1 MKNFLFSS
9 KIFKGSRY
17 GEGHPLNIDRVW
29 PSLDLLKIMNWVS
42 NEELVF
48 NEPAHFEELS
58 SFHDIDYLKILKK
71 AERFQDLNDFEKK
84 KYNLGIGVNPIFKEV
99 YSRPAAAAK
108 SSMRAI
114 EYLASNKAEKILN
127 FSGGTHHGRK
137 NFASG
142 FCFLNDCI
150 LAIMKAKELGFTN
163 ILYIDLDAHHCDAVQ
178 DQFINQD
185 EVQIVSIH
193 ELNKWPRTGRIEDS
207 IIRNIMNIPVPEKF
221 NDSEMLFT
229 LNELIIPYCEDL
241 KPDVTIIQA
250 GTDSLKDDP
259 QSNMLLSNY
268 SYWKSISKLKNISS
282 KTLILGGG
290 GYNPY
295 ITAKAWAGNWLILNS
310 RENLLKEKMNE
321 ECKNLLRSLKWKNS
335 RVRNGIPDRWLYKWI
350 DNYEETQIRDEVKKI
365 ILDIQKLKK
374 RKIINNYSQ

>member
-42 NEELVF
+42 DEQLVF
-48 NEPAHFEELS
+48 NEPARMDELT
-58 SFHDIDYLKILKK
+58 SFHDIDYLKALKK
-71 AERFQDLNDFEKK
+71 AEIFQDLDLMEKK

-99 YSRPAAAAK
+99 YSRPASAAK

-114 EYLASNKAEKILN
+114 EFLASGKAEKILN

-150 LAIMKAKELGFTN
+150 LAILKAKELGFKE

-178 DQFINQD
+178 DHFVND
-185 EVQIVSIH
+185 SNVQIISIH
-193 ELNKWPRTGRIEDS
+193 EKNKWPRTGKLEESKIK
-207 IIRNIMNIPVPEKF
+207 NLMNIPVPENF
-221 NDSEMLFT
+221 NDTEMLFI
-229 LNELIIPYCEDL
+229 LNELIIPYCKTL
-241 KPDVTIIQA
+241 NPDITIIQA

-259 QSNMLLSNY
+259 QSKMILTNSV
-268 SYWKSISKLKNISS
+268 YWHSISVLKEISS
-282 KTLILGGG
+282 KILILGGG

-295 ITAKAWAGNWLILNS
+295 ITAKAWAGNWLVLNS
-310 RENLLKEKMNE
+310 KEKLLQSKMTN
-321 ECKNLLRSLKWKNS
+321 ECKEILRSLKWKNS
-335 RVRNGIPDRWLYKWI
+335 RVRNGIPNKWLDNWI
-350 DNYEETQIRDEVKKI
+350 DEVEEIPIRDEVKE
-365 ILDIQKLKK
+365 LVPSIQKIKK
-374 RKIINNYSQ
+374 L

>member
-42 NEELVF
+42 DKQLVF
-48 NEPAHFEELS
+48 NEPARLDELT
-58 SFHDIDYLKILKK
+58 SFHDIDYLKTLKK
-71 AERFQDLNDFEKK
+71 AERYQDLELTEKK
-84 KYNLGIGVNPIFKEV
+84 KYNLGIGVNPIFREV
-99 YSRPAAAAK
+99 YSRPASAAK

-114 EYLASNKAEKILN
+114 EFLANGKAEKILN

-150 LAIMKAKELGFTN
+150 LAILKAKEHGFKE

-178 DQFINQD
+178 DHFLND
-185 EVQIVSIH
+185 SSVQIISIH
-193 ELNKWPRTGRIEDS
+193 EKNKWPRTGKLEES
-207 IIRNIMNIPVPEKF
+207 IIKNLMNIPVLENF
-221 NDSEMLFT
+221 NDTEMLFI
-229 LNELIIPYCEDL
+229 LNELIIPYCKKL
-241 KPDVTIIQA
+241 NPNITIIQA

-259 QSNMLLSNY
+259 QSKMRLSN
-268 SYWKSISKLKNISS
+268 STYWHAISMLKDIST

-295 ITAKAWAGNWLILNS
+295 ITAKAWAGNWLVLNS
-310 RENLLKEKMNE
+310 KEKLLQSKLND
-321 ECKNLLRSLKWKNS
+321 ECKEILRSLKWKNS
-335 RVRNGIPDRWLYKWI
+335 RVRNGIPNKWLDKWI
-350 DNYEETQIRDEVKKI
+350 DDVEEMPIRDEV
-365 ILDIQKLKK
+365 
-374 RKIINNYSQ
+374 RKIVQYIQNIKKL

>member
-42 NEELVF
+42 DEQLVF
-48 NEPAHFEELS
+48 NEPARMDELT
-58 SFHDIDYLKILKK
+58 SFHDIDYLKALKK
-71 AERFQDLNDFEKK
+71 AEIYQDLDLTEKK

-99 YSRPAAAAK
+99 YSRPASAAK

-114 EYLASNKAEKILN
+114 EFLASGKAEKILN

-150 LAIMKAKELGFTN
+150 LAILKAKELGFKE

-178 DQFINQD
+178 DHFVND
-185 EVQIVSIH
+185 SDVQIISIH
-193 ELNKWPRTGRIEDS
+193 EKNKWPRTGKLEESKIK
-207 IIRNIMNIPVPEKF
+207 NLMNIPVPENF
-221 NDSEMLFT
+221 NDTEMLFI
-229 LNELIIPYCEDL
+229 LNELIIPYCKTL
-241 KPDVTIIQA
+241 NPDITIIQA

-259 QSNMLLSNY
+259 QSKMILTNSV
-268 SYWKSISKLKNISS
+268 YWHSISVLKEISS
-282 KTLILGGG
+282 KILILGGG

-295 ITAKAWAGNWLILNS
+295 ITAKAWAGNWLVLNS
-310 RENLLKEKMNE
+310 KEKLLQSKMTN
-321 ECKNLLRSLKWKNS
+321 ECKEILRSLKWKNS
-335 RVRNGIPDRWLYKWI
+335 RVRNGIPNKWLDNWI
-350 DNYEETQIRDEVKKI
+350 DEVEEIPIRDEVKE
-365 ILDIQKLKK
+365 LVPSIQKIKK
-374 RKIINNYSQ
+374 L

>member
-42 NEELVF
+42 DEQLVF
-48 NEPAHFEELS
+48 NEPARMDELT
-58 SFHDIDYLKILKK
+58 SFHDIDYLKALKK
-71 AERFQDLNDFEKK
+71 AEIFQDLDLMEKK

-99 YSRPAAAAK
+99 YSRPASAAK

-114 EYLASNKAEKILN
+114 EFLASGKAEKILN

-150 LAIMKAKELGFTN
+150 LAILKAKELGFKE

-178 DQFINQD
+178 DHFVND
-185 EVQIVSIH
+185 SNVQIISIH
-193 ELNKWPRTGRIEDS
+193 EKNKWPRTGKLEESKIK
-207 IIRNIMNIPVPEKF
+207 NLMNIPVPENF
-221 NDSEMLFT
+221 NDTEMLFI
-229 LNELIIPYCEDL
+229 LNELIIPYC
-241 KPDVTIIQA
+241 KTINPDITIIQA

-259 QSNMLLSNY
+259 QSKMILSN
-268 SYWKSISKLKNISS
+268 STYWHSISVLKDISP
-282 KTLILGGG
+282 KILILGGG

-295 ITAKAWAGNWLILNS
+295 ITAKAWAGNWLVLNS
-310 RENLLKEKMNE
+310 KEKLLQSKMSN
-321 ECKNLLRSLKWKNS
+321 ECKEILRSLKWKNS
-335 RVRNGIPDRWLYKWI
+335 RVRNGIPNKWLDNWI
-350 DNYEETQIRDEVKKI
+350 DEVEETPIRDEVKE
-365 ILDIQKLKK
+365 LVPSIQKIKK
-374 RKIINNYSQ
+374 L

>member
-42 NEELVF
+42 DEQLVF
-48 NEPAHFEELS
+48 NEPARMDELT
-58 SFHDIDYLKILKK
+58 SFHDIDYLKALKK
-71 AERFQDLNDFEKK
+71 AEIYQDLDLTEKK

-99 YSRPAAAAK
+99 YSRPASAAK

-114 EYLASNKAEKILN
+114 EFLASGKAEKILN

-150 LAIMKAKELGFTN
+150 LAILKAKELGFKE

-178 DQFINQD
+178 DHFVND
-185 EVQIVSIH
+185 SNVQIISIH
-193 ELNKWPRTGRIEDS
+193 EKNKWPRTGKLEESKIK
-207 IIRNIMNIPVPEKF
+207 NLMNIPVPENF
-221 NDSEMLFT
+221 NDTEMLFI
-229 LNELIIPYCEDL
+229 LNELIIPYCKTL
-241 KPDVTIIQA
+241 NPDITIIQA

-259 QSNMLLSNY
+259 QSKMILTNSV
-268 SYWKSISKLKNISS
+268 YWHSISVLKEISS
-282 KTLILGGG
+282 KILILGGG

-295 ITAKAWAGNWLILNS
+295 ITAKAWAGNWLVLNS
-310 RENLLKEKMNE
+310 KEKLLQSKMTN
-321 ECKNLLRSLKWKNS
+321 ECKEILRSLKWKNS
-335 RVRNGIPDRWLYKWI
+335 RVRNGIPNKWLDNWI
-350 DNYEETQIRDEVKKI
+350 DEVEEIPIRDEVKE
-365 ILDIQKLKK
+365 LVPSIQKIKK
-374 RKIINNYSQ
+374 L

>member
-42 NEELVF
+42 DEQLVF
-48 NEPAHFEELS
+48 NEPARMDELT
-58 SFHDIDYLKILKK
+58 SFHDIDYLKALKK
-71 AERFQDLNDFEKK
+71 AEIYQDLDLMEKK

-99 YSRPAAAAK
+99 YSRPASAAK

-114 EYLASNKAEKILN
+114 EFLASGKAEKILN

-150 LAIMKAKELGFTN
+150 LAILKAKELGFKE

-178 DQFINQD
+178 DHFVND
-185 EVQIVSIH
+185 SNVQIISIH
-193 ELNKWPRTGRIEDS
+193 EKNKWPRTGKLEESKIK
-207 IIRNIMNIPVPEKF
+207 NLMNIPVPENF
-221 NDSEMLFT
+221 NDTEMLFI
-229 LNELIIPYCEDL
+229 LNELIIPYCKTL
-241 KPDVTIIQA
+241 NPDITIIQA

-259 QSNMLLSNY
+259 QSKMILTNSV
-268 SYWKSISKLKNISS
+268 YWHSISVLKEISS
-282 KTLILGGG
+282 KILILGGG

-295 ITAKAWAGNWLILNS
+295 ITAKAWAGNWLVLNS
-310 RENLLKEKMNE
+310 KEKLLQSKMTN
-321 ECKNLLRSLKWKNS
+321 ECKEILRSLKWKNS
-335 RVRNGIPDRWLYKWI
+335 RVRNGIPNKWLDNWI
-350 DNYEETQIRDEVKKI
+350 DEVEEIPIRDEVKE
-365 ILDIQKLKK
+365 LVPSIQKIKK
-374 RKIINNYSQ
+374 L